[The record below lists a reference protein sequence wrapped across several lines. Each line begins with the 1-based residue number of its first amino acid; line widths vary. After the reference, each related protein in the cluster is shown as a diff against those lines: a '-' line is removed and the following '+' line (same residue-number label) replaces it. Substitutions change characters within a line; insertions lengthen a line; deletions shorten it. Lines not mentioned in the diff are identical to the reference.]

1 MEINLIK
8 LKKNFKSITSVTL
21 LVALVLLPV
30 ITLIV
35 GSINLD
41 TSNFKYL
48 WDYLLIDYSFDT
60 IYLLFLTLLF
70 SLLLGILPAW
80 FISVN
85 KFRGRKIYDLLLY
98 LPLAI
103 PTYIM
108 SFSYAEILSFSGP
121 FQNLV
126 RDYFPN
132 YSDIVNRDY
141 LQIEVLALLLSFSL
155 FPYLYAA
162 CRISFSMIG
171 KNYINLSKNLGLNEI
186 KTFLKVGIPLSR
198 PSIFSAIF
206 LISMEVL
213 NEYGAVSYFGVN
225 TYTSGIFRAWGSLA
239 DINTASLLSVFLFFV
254 VFVFFLTEKFFTNK
268 YKYDVKVNS
277 SSDHKFHNTNF
288 KLLLIHIVCLVIIF
302 FSLIVPIIFMIN
314 NAFIVSDNIDF
325 DNLILLTKNT
335 ILVSLISTILIVIAV
350 LGIQFLSR
358 VSSVKFLR
366 FTSNLISLSYAL
378 PGAVIGISLILLFS
392 PINDFFGFLII
403 GSFPVLIY
411 AYFIRYMAVAVSP
424 ISSSFEKLSTKLD
437 DTGKN
442 LGLNPFKYFSK
453 IFIPLNKKAIIIAFC
468 ISFVDIMKDL
478 PLTLIL
484 RPFNFDT
491 LATKTYELAVEEM
504 ITESAIYSLAIISFG
519 FILLSVLNLTQ
530 SKS

>member
-8 LKKNFKSITSVTL
+8 LKKNLKSITSVTL

-132 YSDIVNRDY
+132 FSDIVNRDY

-171 KNYINLSKNLGLNEI
+171 NNYINLSKNLGLNEI
-186 KTFLKVGIPLSR
+186 KTFFRVGIPLSR

-268 YKYDVKVNS
+268 YNSLKVIKTSIRNLFKNPVSVEELSGIDGAVVNPPRSGASAQCKELAKS
-277 SSDHKFHNTNF
+277 SIPT
-288 KLLLIHIVCLVIIF
+288 IVLVSCNPTTF
-302 FSLIVPIIFMIN
+302 
-314 NAFIVSDNIDF
+314 ARDAE
-325 DNLILLTKNT
+325 
-335 ILVSLISTILIVIAV
+335 ILVKGFYVVDWVRVID
-350 LGIQFLSR
+350 QFRWSHH
-358 VSSVKFLR
+358 VE
-366 FTSNLISLSYAL
+366 
-378 PGAVIGISLILLFS
+378 VIGKFS
-392 PINDFFGFLII
+392 RR
-403 GSFPVLIY
+403 S
-411 AYFIRYMAVAVSP
+411 
-424 ISSSFEKLSTKLD
+424 
-437 DTGKN
+437 
-442 LGLNPFKYFSK
+442 
-453 IFIPLNKKAIIIAFC
+453 
-468 ISFVDIMKDL
+468 
-478 PLTLIL
+478 
-484 RPFNFDT
+484 
-491 LATKTYELAVEEM
+491 
-504 ITESAIYSLAIISFG
+504 
-519 FILLSVLNLTQ
+519 
-530 SKS
+530 